1 MFFLAGMFW
10 LVIYG
15 FRWANT
21 ISAEELT
28 MLRSAQSPIYFVL
41 MTLWG
46 IGYLRQ
52 AARLRLL
59 AAIGNAARKPINE
72 ITLREIPESKL
83 HLLGELYAITTSL
96 RAYVMP
102 TFNLILL
109 VLTGYLVV
117 AQYTRAVSLLL
128 R

>member
-1 MFFLAGMFW
+1 
-10 LVIYG
+10 
-15 FRWANT
+15 
-21 ISAEELT
+21 